1 MDGEEANMTEPQ
13 TTQGVGGWVNEENP
27 IQAVRRWGSG
37 VEWEPREMV
46 PRGPRKET
54 VEERIND
61 ERS

>member
-1 MDGEEANMTEPQ
+1 MTEPQ
-13 TTQGVGGWVNEENP
+13 ATQGIGGWVKEENP

-54 VEERIND
+54 VEEGIND
-61 ERS
+61 EWS